1 MGEREEATGSTPA
14 RARAASDKELAV
26 FSSVA
31 EATTHGYHHRQS
43 RPLRRPMQTVALP
56 PDARRLLPQVGH
68 DDIGHDVV
76 LVAASRSFRLVRR
89 ILLLTTHCAAYPPRS
104 ARCDRASVPVS
115 WSPSSNP
122 LGTTIPPHTAVA
134 CPPHLAPFA
143 FDVVLAAPPPPPTFL
158 HGVGIAAATL
168 PVPLSPQ

>member
-1 MGEREEATGSTPA
+1 MATIIVNHVHCAG
-14 RARAASDKELAV
+14 RCRLL
-26 FSSVA
+26 
-31 EATTHGYHHRQS
+31 RC
-43 RPLRRPMQTVALP
+43 PLIA
-56 PDARRLLPQVGH
+56 DARRLLPQVGH